1 MELENGQE
9 DLRVQLR
16 RKIDDGLAEIFSKPL
31 GTLDQME
38 ESVQRLQR
46 DLAREALE
54 GLIALKKTSSRQG
67 SDRVAR
73 SVKGPSANN
82 GD

>member
-1 MELENGQE
+1 MELETSRE
-9 DLRVQLR
+9 DLRAR
-16 RKIDDGLAEIFSKPL
+16 MKRKVDEGLEEIFSKPL

-54 GLIALKKTSSRQG
+54 GLIALKKTLSRQG
-67 SDRVAR
+67 SDRVVR
-73 SVKGPSANN
+73 SVKGP
-82 GD
+82 

>member
-1 MELENGQE
+1 MEQETDRE
-9 DLRVQLR
+9 DLRTQLK
-16 RKIDDGLAEIFSKPL
+16 RKVDEGLDQIFSQPL

-54 GLIALKKTSSRQG
+54 GLIALKKTLSRPD
-67 SDRVAR
+67 SDPAVR
-73 SVKGPSANN
+73 SVKGL
-82 GD
+82 

>member
-1 MELENGQE
+1 MEMETGRE
-9 DLRVQLR
+9 DLKARLK
-16 RKIDDGLAEIFSKPL
+16 RKMDEGFEEIFSKPL

-54 GLIALKKTSSRQG
+54 GLLALKKTSLRQD
-67 SDRVAR
+67 SDRAVR
-73 SVKGPSANN
+73 SVKGP
-82 GD
+82 

>member
-1 MELENGQE
+1 MELETSRE
-9 DLRVQLR
+9 DLRAR
-16 RKIDDGLAEIFSKPL
+16 MKRKVDEGLEEIFSKPL

-54 GLIALKKTSSRQG
+54 GLIALKKTLSRQG
-67 SDRVAR
+67 SDPVVR
-73 SVKGPSANN
+73 SVKGP
-82 GD
+82 